1 MDEVLRHLV
10 HTEFQLNNKT
20 IFKNYNQMKTL
31 TKLTLKKMA
40 TMVLCLMLPFG
51 VSAQTTA
58 SLQNAIKTAETFFST
73 AVLTDYMPGAVEN
86 YRDALLAAKACLAQ
100 TSVAQTVINA
110 RTTALTTARTTLNSS
125 KGKSYDI
132 DGLSDGYDVVRGFRH
147 PGGLHTK
154 ADFDRIKQQLKD
166 GNTKVTAAYNKL
178 KSAAYA
184 QSSAATYPVET
195 IVRGGGSGEN
205 YINAARGAAIAY
217 QNGLRWQIEGNEA
230 CAKHA
235 VQVLMQWART
245 TKGIGGDSNWALAAG
260 LYGYEFAQAAELV
273 RDYPGWSESD
283 FNEFKQWIL
292 NVWYPASMQFLR
304 GRNGTWENPD
314 HWWEAPGHYWSNW
327 GLCNALAVISY
338 GVLCD
343 DVYIYN
349 QGMSFFKYDQ
359 VGTFVN
365 PRTANPIKTDGLTEF
380 LGNLVVTTSKSD
392 LETGAYGELGQMEE
406 SGRDTGHAAMALGL
420 AIDIAH
426 QGWNQGDDLFSYM
439 NHRLAAGIEFVAA
452 QTLSVEGLPWT
463 NLMYVEKGLNG
474 YDGRE
479 WVMTAPAL
487 GAQMRP
493 YWGTV
498 IGHYE
503 GIKGVEMPFSKRA
516 YNNVGIDEGGQGAT
530 SGGYDHLGYSVLLNT
545 YDGVAPA
552 EKVPTELSPKMEYTG
567 SLTDLIPSLA
577 VERKLGNINGTTIS
591 HSELGGLI
599 NHYRTNNNVGLPKG
613 QTVKL
618 MPQLPEGET
627 NTGKWEWSTGETTQ
641 DITVSTDK
649 SYIYRVTYT
658 NANGVKSEQA
668 FSLATQGDCNP
679 MKMAATALVNDEEVD
694 PENIVAF
701 YGDKVTLRLNG
712 GGGYGTYLWDN
723 GSTSSELS
731 LNYVVR
737 DRAVSGMFISQ
748 GGRKQPFTFNIKVQ
762 TIRPCIS
769 VNGVVMEDTLSAIVN
784 PDDEVILQPMVSEG
798 FVNPTF
804 AWSDGST
811 DKSLKIAK
819 VETSGDYT
827 FNISTEDVSL
837 SHTYEIY
844 VLDDR
849 EYDLENGD
857 YVIVEKATGRAL
869 TYQDEKLVF
878 ADLVT
883 DADGFNH
890 PSQVWTTEQNVT
902 AQGKIRYYFGLLENG
917 KRLSIAARLVD
928 GIGSSFV
935 ITGAKGADEV
945 NIKSTLS
952 KYWTIKEDGTLAI
965 NGTELK
971 SLPYLIIPAKVNPTG
986 ISAVTVE
993 DALTQGLVFDIAG
1006 RRVSTLKQGIYIVGG
1021 KKVLVK

>member
-1 MDEVLRHLV
+1 
-10 HTEFQLNNKT
+10 
-20 IFKNYNQMKTL
+20 
-31 TKLTLKKMA
+31 
-40 TMVLCLMLPFG
+40 
-51 VSAQTTA
+51 
-58 SLQNAIKTAETFFST
+58 
-73 AVLTDYMPGAVEN
+73 
-86 YRDALLAAKACLAQ
+86 
-100 TSVAQTVINA
+100 
-110 RTTALTTARTTLNSS
+110 
-125 KGKSYDI
+125 
-132 DGLSDGYDVVRGFRH
+132 
-147 PGGLHTK
+147 
-154 ADFDRIKQQLKD
+154 
-166 GNTKVTAAYNKL
+166 
-178 KSAAYA
+178 
-184 QSSAATYPVET
+184 
-195 IVRGGGSGEN
+195 
-205 YINAARGAAIAY
+205 
-217 QNGLRWQIEGNEA
+217 
-230 CAKHA
+230 
-235 VQVLMQWART
+235 
-245 TKGIGGDSNWALAAG
+245 
-260 LYGYEFAQAAELV
+260 
-273 RDYPGWSESD
+273 
-283 FNEFKQWIL
+283 
-292 NVWYPASMQFLR
+292 
-304 GRNGTWENPD
+304 
-314 HWWEAPGHYWSNW
+314 
-327 GLCNALAVISY
+327 
-338 GVLCD
+338 
-343 DVYIYN
+343 
-349 QGMSFFKYDQ
+349 
-359 VGTFVN
+359 
-365 PRTANPIKTDGLTEF
+365 
-380 LGNLVVTTSKSD
+380 
-392 LETGAYGELGQMEE
+392 
-406 SGRDTGHAAMALGL
+406 
-420 AIDIAH
+420 
-426 QGWNQGDDLFSYM
+426 
-439 NHRLAAGIEFVAA
+439 
-452 QTLSVEGLPWT
+452 
-463 NLMYVEKGLNG
+463 
-474 YDGRE
+474 
-479 WVMTAPAL
+479 
-487 GAQMRP
+487 
-493 YWGTV
+493 
-498 IGHYE
+498 
-503 GIKGVEMPFSKRA
+503 MPFSKRA
-516 YNNVGIDEGGQGAT
+516 YNNMGIDEGGQGDT
-530 SGGYDHLGYSVLLNT
+530 SGGYDHLGYSVLMNT

-591 HSELGGLI
+591 HNELGGLI

-613 QTVKL
+613 HTVKL

-679 MKMAATALVNDEEVD
+679 MKMTATALVNDAEVD

-701 YGDKVTLRLNG
+701 YGDKVTMRLNG

-928 GIGSSFV
+928 GTGSSFV

-945 NIKSTLS
+945 SIKSTLS

-971 SLPYLIIPAKVNPTG
+971 GFPYLIIPAKINPTG
-986 ISAVTVE
+986 ISEIAVEETM
-993 DALTQGLVFDIAG
+993 AQGMVFDLAG
-1006 RRVSTLKQGIYIVGG
+1006 RRVSTMKKGIYIVGG